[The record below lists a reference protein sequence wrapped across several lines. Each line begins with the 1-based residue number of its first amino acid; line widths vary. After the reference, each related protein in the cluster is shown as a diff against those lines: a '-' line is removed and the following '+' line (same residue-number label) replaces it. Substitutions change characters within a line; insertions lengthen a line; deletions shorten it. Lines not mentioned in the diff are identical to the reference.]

1 MVQININAI
10 PESDMNVM
18 ARGLLTTITAFYNDS
33 DNMRRFQEWER
44 QQENKKR
51 INNETE

>member
-18 ARGLLTTITAFYNDS
+18 ARGLLTTITAFYDDP

-44 QQENKKR
+44 KQEKKR